1 MNSANDKLCW
11 VQDIIALV
19 CDAESA
25 LKNPKSSIDDCGLW
39 SAGRLRAIED
49 GWAIPIMAIVAAPPP
64 LVELVG
70 WLGKTV
76 KDALPFDSLKLKPV
90 KKAVPELEKMIKV
103 KVRKIGAALRSE
115 KRMSVAHRDYLVF
128 LATALRL
135 AQKRLDGFC

>member
-25 LKNPKSSIDDCGLW
+25 LKDPKSSIVDCGLW
-39 SAGRLRAIED
+39 SAGRLRAMQD
-49 GWAIPIMAIVAAPPP
+49 GWGVPIVATPP

-70 WLGKTV
+70 WLGRAV

-103 KVRKIGAALRSE
+103 KVRKISVALRSE
-115 KRMSVAHRDYLVF
+115 KRVSAAHRDYLVF

-135 AQKRLDGFC
+135 AQKRLGGFC